1 MGGETHDKL
10 PAKVIFRVKVKYTT
24 FSVYQMN
31 KDRGLLPSDSE
42 RKFDFN
48 EGLFQLKKCI
58 CPTFC
63 PLYDLEIYLIFY
75 IKKSVADMV

>member
-24 FSVYQMN
+24 FSVDQMN

-48 EGLFQLKKCI
+48 EGLFQGKNAYTQYFALYLTLK
-58 CPTFC
+58 
-63 PLYDLEIYLIFY
+63 Y
-75 IKKSVADMV
+75 I

>member
-10 PAKVIFRVKVKYTT
+10 PAKVTFRVKVKYTK

-48 EGLFQLKKCI
+48 DGLFR
-58 CPTFC
+58 
-63 PLYDLEIYLIFY
+63 
-75 IKKSVADMV
+75 

>member
-24 FSVYQMN
+24 FSVDQMN
-31 KDRGLLPSDSE
+31 KDRDLRLSDSK

-48 EGLFQLKKCI
+48 EGLFQ
-58 CPTFC
+58 
-63 PLYDLEIYLIFY
+63 
-75 IKKSVADMV
+75 